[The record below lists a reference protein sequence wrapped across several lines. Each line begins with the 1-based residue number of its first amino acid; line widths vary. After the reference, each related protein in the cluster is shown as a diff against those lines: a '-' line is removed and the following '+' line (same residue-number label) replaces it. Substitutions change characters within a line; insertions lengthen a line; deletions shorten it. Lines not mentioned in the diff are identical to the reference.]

1 MAGQQVTSLA
11 ALMKSNAALR
21 AAATTAKKAITQR
34 DFTGPVGDYICIFR
48 GTNIILKDGKTFF
61 IIKMAVD
68 GSVEGQGEF
77 NGAAMD
83 IVHGLY
89 DDDRQS
95 AGEKLARLFQDIQ
108 RLGIDTADATLEQ
121 IDASLQAIVNKHVTM
136 RVVLSAKGD
145 RQYFNIRGLAQA
157 GREEQDYSTPPEE
170 APAASANKRG
180 RKPKAEP
187 APAPVQADED
197 DWNDAEPDVQTSD
210 EDDWGDELAQDAAG
224 DSQETEQTY
233 KPSDWIGYNLFYKPK
248 NAPKRLEFKVVDADD
263 ESGMVVLERDGR
275 KIKAKYDDCSDSWEN
290 E

>member
-34 DFTGPVGDYICIFR
+34 DFTGPVGDYICIFK

-170 APAASANKRG
+170 APAAAKKGG

-187 APAPVQADED
+187 APAPVPADED
-197 DWNDAEPDVQTSD
+197 DWNDAEPGVQTSD
-210 EDDWGDELAQDAAG
+210 DDDWGDELAQDAAG
-224 DSQETEQTY
+224 DPQETEQTY

-248 NAPKRLEFKVVDADD
+248 NAPKRLEFKVIDADD

>member
-1 MAGQQVTSLA
+1 MTSQQVTSLA
-11 ALMKSNAALR
+11 ALMKTNAALR
-21 AAATTAKKAITQR
+21 AAATTAKKAVTQR
-34 DFTGPVGDYICIFR
+34 DFTGPVGDYICIFK

-61 IIKMAVD
+61 IIKMSVD

-157 GREEQDYSTPPEE
+157 GREEQDYSTPAEE
-170 APAASANKRG
+170 APAVPTKKGG
-180 RKPKAEP
+180 RKQKAEP
-187 APAPVQADED
+187 TPALVQADED
-197 DWNDAEPDVQTSD
+197 DWNDAEPATETSD
-210 EDDWGDELAQDAAG
+210 EDDWGDELAEDAG
-224 DSQETEQTY
+224 ESQETEQTY
-233 KPSDWIGYNLFYKPK
+233 KPSDWIGYSLFYKPK
-248 NAPKRLEFKVVDADD
+248 NAPKRLEFKVIDADD

>member
-1 MAGQQVTSLA
+1 MADQKVTSLA

-21 AAATTAKKAITQR
+21 AAATTAKKVVTQR
-34 DFTGPVGDYICIFR
+34 DFTGPVGDYICIFK
-48 GTNIILKDGKTFF
+48 GTNIILKDGKTLF

-121 IDASLQAIVNKHVTM
+121 IDSSLQAIVNKHVTM

-157 GREEQDYSTPPEE
+157 GREEQDYSTLPEE
-170 APAASANKRG
+170 APAAAAKKGG
-180 RKPKAEP
+180 RKPKAES

-197 DWNDAEPDVQTSD
+197 DWNDAEPEVQTSD
-210 EDDWGDELAQDAAG
+210 DDDWGDELAQDAAG
-224 DSQETEQTY
+224 DPQETEQTY
-233 KPSDWIGYNLFYKPK
+233 RPSDWIGYNLFYKPK
-248 NAPKRLEFKVVDADD
+248 NAPKRLEFKVIDADD

>member
-1 MAGQQVTSLA
+1 MTDKVTSLA

-21 AAATTAKKAITQR
+21 AAATTAKKAVTQR
-34 DFTGPVGDYICIFR
+34 DFTGPVGDYICIFK
-48 GTNIILKDGKTFF
+48 GTNIILKDGKTLF

-121 IDASLQAIVNKHVTM
+121 IDSSLQAIVNKHVTM

-145 RQYFNIRGLAQA
+145 RRYFNIRGLAQA

-170 APAASANKRG
+170 APAAAAKKGG
-180 RKPKAEP
+180 RKPKPEEE
-187 APAPVQADED
+187 DEAMHC
-197 DWNDAEPDVQTSD
+197 WNDAEPEVQTSD
-210 EDDWGDELAQDAAG
+210 DDDWGDELAQVAAG
-224 DSQETEQTY
+224 DPQETEQTY

-248 NAPKRLEFKVVDADD
+248 NVPKRLEFKVIDADD

>member
-1 MAGQQVTSLA
+1 MADQKVTSLA

-157 GREEQDYSTPPEE
+157 GREEQDYSTPPGEVPA
-170 APAASANKRG
+170 APAKKGG

-224 DSQETEQTY
+224 DAQETEQTY

-248 NAPKRLEFKVVDADD
+248 NAPKRLEFKVIDADD

>member
-21 AAATTAKKAITQR
+21 AAATTAKKAVTQR
-34 DFTGPVGDYICIFR
+34 DFTGPVGDYICIFK

-61 IIKMAVD
+61 IIKMSVD
-68 GSVEGQGEF
+68 GSVEGQGEY

-136 RVVLSAKGD
+136 RVVLTAKGD

-157 GREEQDYSTPPEE
+157 GREEQDYSTPAEE
-170 APAASANKRG
+170 APAAPAKKGG

-187 APAPVQADED
+187 TPAPVQADED
-197 DWNDAEPDVQTSD
+197 DWNDAEPSTQTSD
-210 EDDWGDELAQDAAG
+210 DDDWGDELAEDAG
-224 DSQETEQTY
+224 ESQEQTY

-248 NAPKRLEFKVVDADD
+248 NAPKRLEFKVIDADD